1 METLLTIALC
11 IVAVLI
17 EFAVAALIVAPKAV
31 VRWLRRMMR
40 RIWSALV
47 SAPRRIAGRVRRG
60 DEELRPPLP
69 E

>member
-17 EFAVAALIVAPKAV
+17 ELAVAALIVAPKAV
-31 VRWLRRMMR
+31 VRWLRRLAR
-40 RIWSALV
+40 RMWSGLLGV
-47 SAPRRIAGRVRRG
+47 PRKIAGRVRRG
-60 DEELRPPLP
+60 DEELRGSLP